1 MIIFVQNT
9 YLFRPMKRKITD
21 ALISWKNNP
30 AHKPLI
36 LQGARQVGKS
46 YILEQ
51 FGRQHYKNYVKVS
64 LDLVPDVR
72 NFLKDNINPLEIIA
86 YLESMYNTRIL
97 PHETLVILDEIQDC
111 KRALLALKYFQ
122 EDYPQY
128 DIAAAGSL
136 LGVAVNSGDKPNEE
150 TEDQPEENEEEAFS
164 YPVGKVEEL
173 RLYPMDFEEFL
184 WATGNDILA
193 GEIRTHFATNKTMP
207 ASVHALALDLYQKYL
222 IVGGMPESVQKYIDT
237 HSYIECRAIQQ
248 SILTGYNA
256 DMAKYAKP
264 ATTVKIRACFNSI
277 PAQLAKENRKFQ
289 YKLAKKGGTAKIFG
303 EAIEWL
309 ILAGTVHK
317 CKLISHGF
325 IPISAQEDD
334 SNFKIYMNDVGLLGC
349 KAQMPVQMLLNSI
362 ETDNTFLG
370 SVAENYVC
378 QALSA
383 NGIVPRYW
391 KNDNTQ
397 EVEFIIQDC
406 LDVIP
411 TEVKKGRK
419 VDAISLNNF
428 RATYKCPVSYRISG
442 KNFGF
447 ANGIKAI
454 PLYAVF
460 CIEAKETE

>member
-1 MIIFVQNT
+1 
-9 YLFRPMKRKITD
+9 MKRKITQR
-21 ALISWKNNP
+21 LIDWKNRP
-30 AHKPLI
+30 GHKPLI
-36 LQGARQVGKS
+36 LQGARQVGKT
-46 YILEQ
+46 YILEE
-51 FGRQHYKNYVKVS
+51 FGKEHYKNYVKVS
-64 LDLVPDVR
+64 LDLVPDVG
-72 NFLKDNINPLEIIA
+72 NFLKSDINPMEIIA
-86 YLESMYNTRIL
+86 FLEALYNVRIL
-97 PHETLVILDEIQDC
+97 PHETLIILDEIQDC

-128 DIAAAGSL
+128 DIVAAGSL
-136 LGVAVNSGDKPNEE
+136 LGVAINQGNKPEEEDNNEE
-150 TEDQPEENEEEAFS
+150 KEEFS
-164 YPVGKVEEL
+164 YPVGKVDEL
-173 RLYPMDFEEFL
+173 SLFPMDFEEFL

-193 GEIRTHFATNKTMP
+193 QEIRAHFLSNEAMP
-207 ASVHALALDLYQKYL
+207 ASVHSLALDLYQKYL
-222 IVGGMPESVQKYIDT
+222 VVGGMPESVQKWVDT
-237 HSYIECRAIQQ
+237 NSYLECRTVQQ
-248 SILTGYNA
+248 SILVGYNG

-289 YKLAKKGGTAKIFG
+289 YKLAMKGGTAKIFG

-334 SNFKIYMNDVGLLGC
+334 SDFKIYMSDIGLLNT
-349 KAQMPVQMLLNSI
+349 KAQMPVPMLMNSI

-370 SVAENYVC
+370 SVAENYVG
-378 QALSA
+378 QALRA
-383 NGIVPRYW
+383 NGITLRYW

-397 EVEFIIQDC
+397 EVEYILQDGAN
-406 LDVIP
+406 VIP
-411 TEVKKGRK
+411 VEVKKGRK

-428 RATYKCPVSYRISG
+428 KKTYNCPFAYRISG

-447 ANGIKAI
+447 ANEIKSV

-460 CIEAKETE
+460 CIEAKEV

>member
-1 MIIFVQNT
+1 
-9 YLFRPMKRKITD
+9 MKRKITQR
-21 ALISWKNNP
+21 LIDWKNRP
-30 AHKPLI
+30 GHKPLI
-36 LQGARQVGKS
+36 LQGARQVGKT
-46 YILEQ
+46 YILEE
-51 FGRQHYKNYVKVS
+51 FGKEHYKNYVKVS
-64 LDLVPDVR
+64 LDLVPDVG
-72 NFLKDNINPLEIIA
+72 NFLKSNINPMEIIA
-86 YLESMYNTRIL
+86 FLEALYNVRIL
-97 PHETLVILDEIQDC
+97 PHETLIILDEIQDC

-128 DIAAAGSL
+128 DIVAAGSL
-136 LGVAVNSGDKPNEE
+136 LGVAINQGNKPEEEDNNEE
-150 TEDQPEENEEEAFS
+150 KEEFS
-164 YPVGKVEEL
+164 YPVGKVDEL
-173 RLYPMDFEEFL
+173 SLFPMDFEEFL

-193 GEIRTHFATNKTMP
+193 QEIRAHFLSNEAMP
-207 ASVHALALDLYQKYL
+207 ASVHSLALDLYQKYL
-222 IVGGMPESVQKYIDT
+222 VVGGMPESVQKWVDT
-237 HSYIECRAIQQ
+237 NSYLECRTVQQ
-248 SILTGYNA
+248 SILVGYNG

-289 YKLAKKGGTAKIFG
+289 YKLAMKGGTAKIFG

-334 SNFKIYMNDVGLLGC
+334 SDFKIYMSDIGLLNT
-349 KAQMPVQMLLNSI
+349 KAQMPVPMLMNSI

-370 SVAENYVC
+370 SVAENYVG
-378 QALSA
+378 QALRA
-383 NGIVPRYW
+383 NGITLRYW

-397 EVEFIIQDC
+397 EVEYILQDGAN
-406 LDVIP
+406 VIP
-411 TEVKKGRK
+411 VEVKKGRK

-428 RATYKCPVSYRISG
+428 KKTYNCPFAYRISG

-447 ANGIKAI
+447 ANEIKSV

-460 CIEAKETE
+460 CIEAKEVGLV

>member
-1 MIIFVQNT
+1 
-9 YLFRPMKRKITD
+9 MKRKITQK
-21 ALISWKNNP
+21 LIDWKNRPN
-30 AHKPLI
+30 HKPLI
-36 LQGARQVGKS
+36 LQGARQVGKT
-46 YILEQ
+46 YILDE
-51 FGRQHYKNYVKVS
+51 FGRNHYKNYIKVS

-86 YLESMYNTRIL
+86 YLETLYNERIV
-97 PHETLVILDEIQDC
+97 PHETLIILDEIQDC

-128 DIAAAGSL
+128 DIVAAGSL
-136 LGVAVNSGDKPNEE
+136 LGVAVKRGNKPDEE
-150 TEDQPEENEEEAFS
+150 AAGKGYPQQEEEDYS

-173 RLYPMDFEEFL
+173 RLHPMDFEEFL
-184 WATGNDILA
+184 WANNMEVLA
-193 GEIRTHFATNKTMP
+193 QDIRTHFNSNEAMP
-207 ASVHALALDLYQKYL
+207 TSVHLLALELYQRYL
-222 IVGGMPESVQKYIDT
+222 IVGGMPESVGKYIET
-237 HSYIECRAIQQ
+237 HSFLECRTVQQ
-248 SILTGYNA
+248 SILIGYNA
-256 DMAKYAKP
+256 DMAKYARP

-289 YKLAKKGGTAKIFG
+289 YKLAQKGGTAKIFG

-309 ILAGTVHK
+309 ILAGIVHK

-334 SNFKIYMNDVGLLGC
+334 SDFKIYMSDIGLLNT
-349 KAQMPVQMLLNSI
+349 KAQMPAQMLLNSI
-362 ETDNTFLG
+362 ETENTFLG
-370 SVAENYVC
+370 SVAENYVA

-383 NGIVPRYW
+383 NGITLRYW

-397 EVEFIIQDC
+397 EVDYIIQDEMS
-406 LDVIP
+406 VIP
-411 TEVKKGRK
+411 VEVKKGKK

-428 RATYKCPVSYRISG
+428 KKTYKCPFAYRISG

-447 ANGIKAI
+447 AGEIKSV

-460 CIEAKETE
+460 CIEAKESIE

>member
-1 MIIFVQNT
+1 
-9 YLFRPMKRKITD
+9 MKRKITQR
-21 ALISWKNNP
+21 LIDWKNRP
-30 AHKPLI
+30 GHKPLI
-36 LQGARQVGKS
+36 LQGARQVGKT
-46 YILEQ
+46 YILEE
-51 FGRQHYKNYVKVS
+51 FGKEHYKNYVKVS
-64 LDLVPDVR
+64 LDLVPDVG
-72 NFLKDNINPLEIIA
+72 NFLKSNINPMEIIA
-86 YLESMYNTRIL
+86 FLEALYNVRIL
-97 PHETLVILDEIQDC
+97 PHETLIILDEIQDC

-128 DIAAAGSL
+128 DIVAAGSL
-136 LGVAVNSGDKPNEE
+136 LGVAINQGNKPEEEDNNEE
-150 TEDQPEENEEEAFS
+150 KEEFS
-164 YPVGKVEEL
+164 YPVGKVDEL
-173 RLYPMDFEEFL
+173 SLSPMDFEEFL

-193 GEIRTHFATNKTMP
+193 QEIRAHFLSNEAMP
-207 ASVHALALDLYQKYL
+207 ASVHSLALDLYQKYL
-222 IVGGMPESVQKYIDT
+222 VVGGMPESVQKWVDT
-237 HSYIECRAIQQ
+237 NSYLECRTVQQ
-248 SILTGYNA
+248 SILVGYNG

-289 YKLAKKGGTAKIFG
+289 YKLAMKGGTAKIFG

-334 SNFKIYMNDVGLLGC
+334 SDFKIYMSDIGLLNT
-349 KAQMPVQMLLNSI
+349 KAQMPVPMLMNSI

-370 SVAENYVC
+370 SVAENYVG
-378 QALSA
+378 QALRA
-383 NGIVPRYW
+383 NGITLRYW

-397 EVEFIIQDC
+397 EVEYVLQDGAN
-406 LDVIP
+406 VIP
-411 TEVKKGRK
+411 VEVKKGRK

-428 RATYKCPVSYRISG
+428 KKTYNCPFAYRISG

-447 ANGIKAI
+447 ANEIKSV

-460 CIEAKETE
+460 CIEAKEV

>member
-1 MIIFVQNT
+1 
-9 YLFRPMKRKITD
+9 MKRKITQQ
-21 ALISWKNNP
+21 LIDWKNRP
-30 AHKPLI
+30 DHKPLI
-36 LQGARQVGKS
+36 LQGARQVGKT
-46 YILEQ
+46 YILEE
-51 FGRQHYKNYVKVS
+51 FGREHYKNYIKVS

-86 YLESMYNTRIL
+86 YLETLYNVRIV

-128 DIAAAGSL
+128 DIVAAGSL
-136 LGVAVNSGDKPNEE
+136 LGVAVNQGNKPDE
-150 TEDQPEENEEEAFS
+150 QEEEQQEEEEFS
-164 YPVGKVEEL
+164 YPVGKVDEL

-184 WATGNDILA
+184 WAAGNEILA
-193 GEIRTHFATNKTMP
+193 GEIRSHFETNEAMP
-207 ASVHALALDLYQKYL
+207 ASVHAMALDLYQKYL
-222 IVGGMPESVQKYIDT
+222 IIGGMPESVQKWVDT
-237 HSYIECRAIQQ
+237 HSYLECRGVQQAI
-248 SILTGYNA
+248 LLGYNA

-289 YKLAKKGGTAKIFG
+289 YKLAQKGGTAKIFG

-309 ILAGTVHK
+309 ILAGIVHK

-334 SNFKIYMNDVGLLGC
+334 SDFKIYMSDIGLLNA
-349 KAQMPVQMLLNSI
+349 KVQMPAQMLLNSI
-362 ETDNTFLG
+362 ETENTFLG
-370 SVAENYVC
+370 SVAENYVA

-383 NGIVPRYW
+383 NGITLRYW
-391 KNDNTQ
+391 KNNNTQ
-397 EVEFIIQDC
+397 EVEYILQDGMN
-406 LDVIP
+406 VIP
-411 TEVKKGRK
+411 IEVKKGKK
-419 VDAISLNNF
+419 VDAISMNNF
-428 RATYKCPVSYRISG
+428 KKTYKCPFAYRISG

-447 ANGIKAI
+447 AGEIKSV

-460 CIEAKETE
+460 CIEAEKDFE

>member
-1 MIIFVQNT
+1 
-9 YLFRPMKRKITD
+9 MKRKITQR
-21 ALISWKNNP
+21 LIDWKNRP
-30 AHKPLI
+30 GHKPLI
-36 LQGARQVGKS
+36 LQGARQVGKT
-46 YILEQ
+46 YILEE
-51 FGRQHYKNYVKVS
+51 FGKEHYKNYVKVS
-64 LDLVPDVR
+64 LDLVPDVG
-72 NFLKDNINPLEIIA
+72 NFLKSNINPMEIIA
-86 YLESMYNTRIL
+86 FLEALYNVRIL

-128 DIAAAGSL
+128 DIVAAGSL
-136 LGVAVNSGDKPNEE
+136 LGVAINQGNKPEEEDNNEE
-150 TEDQPEENEEEAFS
+150 KEEFS
-164 YPVGKVEEL
+164 YPVGKVDEL
-173 RLYPMDFEEFL
+173 SLPPMDFEEFL

-193 GEIRTHFATNKTMP
+193 QEIRAHFLSNEAMP
-207 ASVHALALDLYQKYL
+207 ASVHSLALDLYQKYL
-222 IVGGMPESVQKYIDT
+222 VVGGMPESVQKWVDT
-237 HSYIECRAIQQ
+237 NSYLECRTVQQ
-248 SILTGYNA
+248 SILVGYNG

-289 YKLAKKGGTAKIFG
+289 YKLAMKGGTAKIFG

-334 SNFKIYMNDVGLLGC
+334 SDFKIYMSDIGLLNT
-349 KAQMPVQMLLNSI
+349 KAQMPVPMLLNSI

-370 SVAENYVC
+370 SVAENYVG
-378 QALSA
+378 QALRA
-383 NGIVPRYW
+383 NGITLRYW

-397 EVEFIIQDC
+397 EVEYILQDGAN
-406 LDVIP
+406 VIP
-411 TEVKKGRK
+411 VEVKKGRK

-428 RATYKCPVSYRISG
+428 KKTYNCPFAYRISG

-447 ANGIKAI
+447 ANEIKSV

-460 CIEAKETE
+460 CIEAKEV